1 MKHHPL
7 KSLLAMVVAFVLLY
21 YSVAWAVLRCCHE
34 GDGSDQEVALLS
46 GDPVDLNFECIS
58 PNFHTEAMLETSSS
72 PQLGRLTPEVTRYVN
87 DFLTLQT
94 RPGETSSDIWLRTVF
109 ERSPSLA
116 FVIGLPSYL
125 FLSVL
130 RI

>member
-1 MKHHPL
+1 MSNRFVKI
-7 KSLLAMVVAFVLLY
+7 LAVVISSTLLY
-21 YSVAWAVLRCCHE
+21 YSVAWAVLRCCH
-34 GDGSDQEVALLS
+34 DADDSKQEIALFN
-46 GDPVDLNFECIS
+46 GNPVHLDFECVG

-72 PQLGRLTPEVTRYVN
+72 PQLSRLMPEVTRYVN
-87 DFLTLQT
+87 DFFTLQT
-94 RPGETSSDIWLRTVF
+94 RPGEAESDIWLRAVF

-116 FVIGLPSYL
+116 FLVGLPSYL